1 MFWWY
6 FLSGYSNQSASL
18 TAQGDHLDYPHSSS
32 YLIEKAPATN
42 GNPITGTDTKVDQSK
57 KEVLLAPEGQQI
69 PTVQTAQNYGLNF
82 ISSMLGTQQVQ
93 FEGTEPQSQ
102 DTSRFP
108 NFVVSFSV
116 FYFLRSSPT

>member
-1 MFWWY
+1 
-6 FLSGYSNQSASL
+6 L

-116 FYFLRSSPT
+116 FYFLRSSPA